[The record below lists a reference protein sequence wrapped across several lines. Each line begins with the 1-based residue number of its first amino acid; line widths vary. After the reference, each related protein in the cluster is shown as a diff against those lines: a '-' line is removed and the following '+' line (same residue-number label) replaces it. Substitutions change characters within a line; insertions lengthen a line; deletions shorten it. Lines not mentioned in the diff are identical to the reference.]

1 MEMPIFPLNIVL
13 FPGMVL
19 PLHIFEPRYRE
30 MVIYCAEHNHPFGV
44 VNLEDD
50 AEDTEA
56 LIDKVGTAARIVQ
69 LEELDDGRFNIAV
82 VGTQRFRIESL
93 DHRYSYL
100 KANVSHYPVLHG
112 ESEKAKEMA
121 EWIQP
126 RINEYI
132 EALAKVTRSRIN
144 IEQIPEEPNALA
156 FLIAIALPI
165 ENEDKQALLELPTVP
180 HIFAKE
186 HYLLGR
192 EIMLMNYM
200 AETRFDLWDMTG
212 GVTGYLCK
220 N

>member
-1 MEMPIFPLNIVL
+1 MEMPIFPLNVVL

-19 PLHIFEPRYRE
+19 PLHIFEQRYRE
-30 MVIYCAEHNHPFGV
+30 MVIHCVEQNHPFGV
-44 VNLEDD
+44 VNLE
-50 AEDTEA
+50 EDEEPTEA
-56 LIDKVGTAARIVQ
+56 LIDRVGTAARIVQ
-69 LEELDDGRFNIAV
+69 LEELEDGRFNIAV

-100 KANVSHYPVLHG
+100 QANVNHYPVLHG

-126 RINEYI
+126 RITEYI
-132 EALAKVTRSRIN
+132 DALAKVTRSRIN
-144 IEQIPEEPNALA
+144 IEQIPDEPNALA

-165 ENEDKQALLELPTVP
+165 ENKDKQGILDLPTVP
-180 HIFAKE
+180 HIFARE
-186 HYLLGR
+186 YYLLGR
-192 EIMLMNYM
+192 EIMLMEYM
-200 AETRFDLWDMTG
+200 AESRFDLWDMTS